1 MQCTLVMAGEGVSY
15 YGAANDFARR
25 SRPCSPPQ
33 NVEPS
38 VGAQTMT
45 EPPPLRVGAALPD
58 PPFEFATDAGPDGFD
73 IVLLQNIARRL
84 GRTWQLVPYTGSDF
98 NGIFAGLESGLYDCV
113 ASGATIT
120 PEREQMA
127 DFCAPYAISG
137 QSLVVDRARHSQVH
151 DTNDLHGLTIG
162 VQRGNTSQP
171 VAERLVAQGYAARV
185 RIYAYNQIETALDDL
200 STGGCDAFMKLAPVT
215 HWFTRN
221 RPALSVVQTGITRE
235 RLGISV
241 RKGNATLLKA
251 INEAQIALTKD
262 GTLPALIAKWLGN
275 AAEPA

>member
-1 MQCTLVMAGEGVSY
+1 MGHTLVMAGEGLSY
-15 YGAANDFARR
+15 CGAANELARR
-25 SRPCSPPQ
+25 SRSRSPPQ

-45 EPPPLRVGAALPD
+45 EPPSLRVGAALPD
-58 PPFEFATDAGPDGFD
+58 PPFEFTTATGPDGFD
-73 IVLLQNIARRL
+73 IALLQSIAGRL
-84 GRTWQLVPYTGSDF
+84 GRSWQLVPYTGPDF
-98 NGIFAGLESGLYDCV
+98 NGIFTGLESGLYDCV

-120 PEREQMA
+120 PDREQMA

-137 QSLVVDRARHSQVH
+137 QSLVVDQSRYPHVHS
-151 DTNDLHGLTIG
+151 TNDLHGLTIG

-171 VAERLVAQGYAARV
+171 VAERLVAQGHAARV

-200 STGGCDAFMKLAPVT
+200 ATGGCDAFMKLAPVT
-215 HWFTRN
+215 HWFIRN

-235 RLGISV
+235 RLGICV
-241 RKGNATLLKA
+241 RKGNATLLQA
-251 INEAQIALTKD
+251 INEAQIGLTKD